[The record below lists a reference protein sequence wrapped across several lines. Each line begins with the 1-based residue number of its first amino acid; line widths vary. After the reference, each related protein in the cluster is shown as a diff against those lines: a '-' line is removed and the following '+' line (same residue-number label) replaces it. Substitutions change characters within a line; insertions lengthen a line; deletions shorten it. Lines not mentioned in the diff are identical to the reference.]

1 MRGLEF
7 GDEVS
12 TVSFRDGESLKVSE
26 QNAVART
33 GTLTTAEKWTA
44 AEAR

>member
-1 MRGLEF
+1 MRVLEF

-12 TVSFRDGESLKVSE
+12 MVIFRDGESLKVSE
-26 QNAVART
+26 QNAVARAR
-33 GTLTTAEKWTA
+33 TLTTAGKWTA